1 MVVTSLPA
9 PGLSVPMPGNRGTAD
24 AGRPTMTGVRAGDSF
39 DSRALRTTSSAESF
53 PWLAGLVTLVR
64 VTADG
69 AVTQAKSD
77 AEKRVM
83 LGAADDR
90 DLLLAAWPGQ
100 WSQDIFVVDDL
111 KAARLAL
118 GLPRRKATPEAPE
131 PVLAPPEF
139 SAYHRSGL
147 PGGLWQ
153 RLAELAD
160 LPAEG
165 QRKIAGKN
173 GYQPTETAAALF
185 QRADLAP
192 EARRALLEDSPSWL
206 AEALLATG
214 QCTTREV
221 LELVERFP
229 QSGKVLNAALCRE
242 DARDAVRRRL
252 AALSYMEAARLW
264 LDNQVAFEQR
274 PELATA
280 ILPVALSKPAEL
292 PRTDTYGAT
301 RYERTALVRSLAAE
315 LPADQRLELLR
326 DRQHGIVAQQAFLAG
341 TDLTDGELTECL
353 PEITRRQIPIAAD
366 AIPALAEYVQRF
378 PRIIELAGD
387 SLRQATAQLVT
398 DGWSPAQAA
407 RAGRWEALVTIA
419 RIAYGPD
426 LVEALVTAAVSDR
439 MEVAG
444 TDARTTPWRD
454 PRRYE
459 LIELLLGIITISDSQ
474 IRFLLNRLTVSEI
487 NDLGQP
493 ARKRSRLSRLCTEA
507 LRARRPTAPPPVS
520 PGAPQQPDL
529 PTDEQL
535 AAAPN
540 PQSVLRDMLRAR
552 SGHRD
557 RVIDHALNSAYMTD
571 ELAWQLPVKA
581 LEDHPVYGPRL
592 AAHVARICG
601 NSPSRWQTF
610 ADSWSQP
617 TQLLASTLFKRLR
630 ETSQGDPAEGQQPS

>member
-1 MVVTSLPA
+1 M
-9 PGLSVPMPGNRGTAD
+9 
-24 AGRPTMTGVRAGDSF
+24 
-39 DSRALRTTSSAESF
+39 SSN
-53 PWLAGLVTLVR
+53 
-64 VTADG
+64 
-69 AVTQAKSD
+69 
-77 AEKRVM
+77 
-83 LGAADDR
+83 
-90 DLLLAAWPGQ
+90 
-100 WSQDIFVVDDL
+100 DL

-118 GLPRRKATPEAPE
+118 GLPRRKAIPAAPA
-131 PVLAPPEF
+131 PVPAPSGF
-139 SAYHRSGL
+139 AAYNRSGL

-153 RLAELAD
+153 HLAELAD

-165 QRKIAGKN
+165 QRKIAGKS
-173 GYQPTETAAALF
+173 GYQRTETAAALF
-185 QRADLAP
+185 KKSDLAP
-192 EARRALLEDSPSWL
+192 DARRALLEDSSSWL

-221 LELVERFP
+221 LELAERFP
-229 QSGKVLNAALCRE
+229 RSAKILNAALCRE
-242 DARDAVRRRL
+242 DTRDAVRRRL

-264 LDNQVAFEQR
+264 LDNHVAFEQW

-292 PRTDTYGAT
+292 PRTDTYGST
-301 RYERTALVRSLAAE
+301 RYERIALVRSLAAE

-326 DRQHGIVAQQAFLAG
+326 DQQHGIVAQQAFLAG
-341 TDLTDGELTECL
+341 TDLTDDELTECL
-353 PEITRRQIPIAAD
+353 PEITRHQIPIAAD

-407 RAGRWEALVTIA
+407 RADRWDALVTIA
-419 RIAYGPD
+419 RIADGPD
-426 LVEALVTAAVSDR
+426 LVDALVTAAVSDR

-444 TDARTTPWRD
+444 TDARPAPWRD

-459 LIELLLGIITISDSQ
+459 LIELLLGKTTTSESQ

-487 NDLGQP
+487 NDLGQSV
-493 ARKRSRLSRLCTEA
+493 RKRSRLSRLCTEA
-507 LRARRPTAPPPVS
+507 LRARRPTATPSAS
-520 PGAPQQPDL
+520 PESPRQPDL

-552 SGHRD
+552 SGHWD

-571 ELAWQLPVKA
+571 ELAWQLPVRD
-581 LEDHPVYGPRL
+581 LEYHPVHGPRL

-601 NSPSRWQTF
+601 DSPSRWQTF

-630 ETSQGDPAEGQQPS
+630 ETRPDSLAEGQQSS